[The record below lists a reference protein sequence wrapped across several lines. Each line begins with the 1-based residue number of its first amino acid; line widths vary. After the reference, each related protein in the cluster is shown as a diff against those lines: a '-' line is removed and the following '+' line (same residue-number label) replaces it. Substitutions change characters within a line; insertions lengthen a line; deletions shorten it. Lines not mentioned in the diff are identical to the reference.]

1 MNYHLFLKNPYDP
14 ADPQNQAQ
22 IEVGLRFLGN
32 IAILWELSDSQK
44 RAILHLS
51 LHQFQKIVIDNNLEE
66 LDDEMMVKL
75 RVRLSWLAT
84 VRKEIELT
92 WPEDCWDEYVNAPNT
107 QLGGKSLVDLMVET
121 EDGLLAAKRYVLA
134 STQTNYL

>member
-44 RAILHLS
+44 RAILHLVCIS
-51 LHQFQKIVIDNNLEE
+51 FK
-66 LDDEMMVKL
+66 K
-75 RVRLSWLAT
+75 
-84 VRKEIELT
+84 
-92 WPEDCWDEYVNAPNT
+92 
-107 QLGGKSLVDLMVET
+107 
-121 EDGLLAAKRYVLA
+121 
-134 STQTNYL
+134 